1 MLNDRMNLKYLAI
14 GIVFLL
20 QSTIGFLGNFSLLSY
35 YLIHYCIDQKLKT
48 KDLIFTHL
56 FTANSLVIVS
66 SGMLITIQ
74 TFGMKWLVS
83 DFGCGLLLYIQ
94 RLGRNMSVGTI
105 CFLSVFQAVTI
116 SPSDSCWK
124 NLKVKAPKFIG
135 PSISLCWVIY
145 MVINLIFPVYL
156 CIKRDSK
163 NQTLK
168 RDSKYCSTVAYN
180 EVAGWLFTAFCV
192 LPEILLSMII
202 AWSGGSM
209 VVILYRHKQRVQ
221 HIHSS
226 HVAIRVS
233 PESRATKSIL
243 ILVFTF
249 LGFYALSAIL
259 RGWIALEYNSGWWL
273 MNITTMI
280 SMCFPTLGP
289 FIMNHNS
296 VIIHK
301 FLFFCMKN

>member
-1 MLNDRMNLKYLAI
+1 MNLKYLAI

-20 QSTIGFLGNFSLLSY
+20 QSTIEFLGNFSLLFY

-48 KDLIFTHL
+48 KDLIFIHL

-66 SGMLITIQ
+66 SGMLVTIQ
-74 TFGMKWLVS
+74 TFGMKWLIN
-83 DFGCGLLLYIQ
+83 DFDCNLLLYIQ
-94 RLGRNMSVGTI
+94 RLGRNIPIGTI
-105 CFLSVFQAVTI
+105 CFLNVFQAITI
-116 SPSDSCWK
+116 SPCDSCWK
-124 NLKVKAPKFIG
+124 DLKVKASKYKG

-156 CIKRDSK
+156 YIKSNSK
-163 NQTLK
+163 NHTLK
-168 RDSKYCSTVAYN
+168 GDSKYCSTVGYD
-180 EVAGWLFTAFCV
+180 EVTGSLFIAFCV
-192 LPEILLSMII
+192 LPEILLSVII

-209 VVILYRHKQRVQ
+209 IVILYRHKQRVQ

-226 HVAIRVS
+226 HVSISVS

-249 LGFYALSAIL
+249 LGFYAVSSIL
-259 RGWIALEYNSGWWL
+259 QGRIALEYNSGWWL
-273 MNITTMI
+273 MNITSMI

-289 FIMNHNS
+289 FIMSYNS
-296 VIIHK
+296 IIIHK
-301 FLFFCMKN
+301 FLFLCRKN